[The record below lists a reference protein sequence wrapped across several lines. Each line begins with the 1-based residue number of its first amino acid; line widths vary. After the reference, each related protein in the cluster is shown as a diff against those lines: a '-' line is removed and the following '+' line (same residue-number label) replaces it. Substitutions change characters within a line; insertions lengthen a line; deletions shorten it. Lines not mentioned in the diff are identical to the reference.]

1 MEMGFWDL
9 VIIFSVVA
17 GPTKALAMFLAGAG
31 HLPVA
36 ERVAIATKAVVTAS
50 VILFVFALLGQ
61 EIIKF
66 FHVSVPAL
74 EIAGGIILF
83 IFALSIVLG
92 SGHDDHSQTGD
103 PHAMA
108 VYPLAMP
115 LIASPQ
121 AIVALVVVMSR
132 LPTFQDKIPAFAAL
146 ATMMAINAVIMI
158 GTAYMLKGDTDGKK
172 GGGIAEVVLRVV
184 AVLLCALAVELVLL
198 GLRDLGVLA
207 KAAGAH

>member
-36 ERVAIATKAVVTAS
+36 ERVAIATKAVVTSS
-50 VILFVFALLGQ
+50 VILFVFAFLGQ
-61 EIIKF
+61 SIIKF

-83 IFALSIVLG
+83 VFALGIVLG
-92 SGHDDHSQTGD
+92 SAHDDHAEAGD

-108 VYPLAMP
+108 VYPIAMP

-132 LPTFQDKIPAFAAL
+132 LPTFADKIPAFAAL
-146 ATMMAINAVIMI
+146 ATMMAINAAILI
-158 GTAYMLKGDTDGKK
+158 GSAYMMKSGDDGKK
-172 GGGIAEVVLRVV
+172 GGGIAEVILRVV

-207 KAAGAH
+207 KVAAVH